1 MTNHPLTTR
10 RRAAAF
16 VWALLLAAGTVVPA
30 HAEDTAAPN
39 GPAVERAEQR
49 AAQAF
54 QAYERKDYPAAV
66 GLYLEAYEASPS
78 ADMLYNIARIYDTKL
93 GDRPL
98 AMTFYRRYIADPG
111 AVADRIK
118 LANARLMEL
127 REAELAVDTASDQN
141 ASAPG
146 QARAYRSST
155 AAPPPEQPGW
165 STLRWAGVGLGAAGV
180 IGVGVGA
187 VFGVQAM
194 SGASTANDVCDGNAC
209 TTQRGVDAAKDAS
222 SDASIANVGFIAG
235 GLLLATG
242 TVLFILGGDDEPE
255 SKRLGGGVDVRAS
268 LDPSQLG
275 VALSGR
281 W

>member
-1 MTNHPLTTR
+1 MSKSLLPTR

-16 VWALLLAAGTVVPA
+16 VWTLLLTVGSAAPA
-30 HAEDTAAPN
+30 LADDEAAPN

-66 GLYLEAYEASPS
+66 ALYLEAYESSPS

-111 AVADRIK
+111 AIADRIK
-118 LANARLMEL
+118 LANARLVEL
-127 REAELAVDTASDQN
+127 REAELAVDTAADQN
-141 ASAPG
+141 AANAA
-146 QARAYRSST
+146 QARPYGASM
-155 AAPPPEQPGW
+155 AAPQQREPHW
-165 STLRWAGVGLGAAGV
+165 STLRWAGIGVGAAGV

-187 VFGVQAM
+187 VFGIKAM
-194 SGASTANDVCDGNAC
+194 SGASTANDLCDGNAC
-209 TTQRGVDAAKDAS
+209 TTQRGVDAANDAS

-242 TVLFILGGDDEPE
+242 TVMFIFGGDEEPE
-255 SKRLGGGVDVRAS
+255 SKRLGNGLDVRAAI
-268 LDPSQLG
+268 DPSQVGLE
-275 VALSGR
+275 LSGR
-281 W
+281 F

>member
-1 MTNHPLTTR
+1 MTNHPLATR

-16 VWALLLAAGTVVPA
+16 VWALLLATGSALPA
-30 HAEDTAAPN
+30 HAEDEPTPS

-66 GLYLEAYEASPS
+66 ALYLEAYEASPS

-111 AVADRIK
+111 AIADRIK
-118 LANARLMEL
+118 LANARLVEL
-127 REAELAVDTASDQN
+127 REAELAVDTVD
-141 ASAPG
+141 ASATSG
-146 QARAYRSST
+146 QPRAYGGAS
-155 AAPPPEQPGW
+155 AAPAPREPGW
-165 STLRWAGVGLGAAGV
+165 STLRWAGVGVGAAGV

-187 VFGVQAM
+187 VFGIKAM
-194 SGASTANDVCDGNAC
+194 SSASTADDFCEGNAC
-209 TTQRGVDAAKDAS
+209 TSQRGVDAANQAS

-242 TVLFILGGDDEPE
+242 TVMFIFGGDEEPE
-255 SKRLGGGVDVRAS
+255 SKRLGSVNV
-268 LDPSQLG
+268 LPTIDPSELG
-275 VALSGR
+275 VAVSGR
-281 W
+281 F

>member
-1 MTNHPLTTR
+1 MSNHPLTSR
-10 RRAAAF
+10 RHAATF
-16 VWALLLAAGTVVPA
+16 VWALLVAVASSVPA
-30 HAEDTAAPN
+30 HAEDEPSRN

-66 GLYLEAYEASPS
+66 ALYLEAYEASPS
-78 ADMLYNIARIYDTKL
+78 ADMLYNVARIYDTKL

-111 AVADRIK
+111 AIADRIK
-118 LANARLMEL
+118 LANARLVEL
-127 REAELAVDTASDQN
+127 REAEIAVDTGADQN
-141 ASAPG
+141 ARAPG
-146 QARAYRSST
+146 QPRSYDGAA

-165 STLRWAGVGLGAAGV
+165 STLRWAGVGVGAAGV

-187 VFGVQAM
+187 VFGIQAM
-194 SGASTANDVCDGNAC
+194 SGASTASDLCEGNAC
-209 TTQRGVDAAKDAS
+209 SSQRGVDAANDAS

-242 TVLFILGGDDEPE
+242 TVLFIVGGDEEPE
-255 SKRLGGGVDVRAS
+255 QKRLGSVAV
-268 LDPSQLG
+268 LPTIDPSQLG
-275 VALSGR
+275 VSLNGR